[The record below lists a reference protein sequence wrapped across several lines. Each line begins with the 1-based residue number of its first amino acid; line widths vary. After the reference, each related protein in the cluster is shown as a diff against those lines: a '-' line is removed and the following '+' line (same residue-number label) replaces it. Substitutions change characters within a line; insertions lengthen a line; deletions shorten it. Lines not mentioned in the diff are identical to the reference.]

1 MTMSSGAESL
11 ADVAGDRHAVHEG
24 RRQCGEILQIWVRT
38 MPRARQMVSRLPP
51 WRLTTIR
58 LLRRWSLYTEEVF
71 GSSSLLTFILFW
83 TLGYNIV
90 YLF

>member
-1 MTMSSGAESL
+1 MLYMKTGGNVDKYFKSACAPSQPWFTTKRLHARLSMAELIILLQASTESL
-11 ADVAGDRHAVHEG
+11 V
-24 RRQCGEILQIWVRT
+24 
-38 MPRARQMVSRLPP
+38 
-51 WRLTTIR
+51 
-58 LLRRWSLYTEEVF
+58 LRRWSLYTEEVF